1 MRCHLP
7 AALSRQR
14 NRRGAWTLIEM
25 MIGALVAS
33 VIFSALGALTVYTAR
48 SFVALGNYNDLD
60 RYSRHALDV
69 MSRDIRQTKKVSFY
83 ATNKLVFLDYDDQ
96 TNLTYFWNPA
106 TQVLTRQKGNEISV
120 MLTNCDYLSFGR
132 FQRNPDVGFTFYP
145 PATTPEIK
153 LIDVSWKCSRA
164 ILGAKITTESVQT
177 AKIVI
182 RN

>member
-1 MRCHLP
+1 LP
-7 AALSRQR
+7 AALSRQL

-69 MSRDIRQTKKVSFY
+69 MSRDIRQTRKVWSY
-83 ATNKLVFLDYDDQ
+83 TTNKLVFVDYDNQ
-96 TNLTYFWNPA
+96 TNLTYFWDPS